1 MSDPLRQ
8 ERLARAALARLGE
21 PGDLRMTSLV
31 TELGAVR
38 VHESLAGE
46 RDLGGVLTDI
56 AARLATLDPERD
68 LDAAERL
75 GIRLVIPGD
84 AEWPTQLDDLAHA
97 VPVQE
102 RGGVPLG
109 LWVRGPLRLEQH
121 CDSVAIVGSRSATTY
136 GEGVAAHL
144 GSDLAQHGV
153 TVVSGAAF
161 GVDQAAHRGALRGGG
176 ATIAVLACGVD
187 RVYPLAHKALLD
199 HLAEHGAVVSELP
212 PGSAPTRSRF
222 LARNRLIAA
231 LTRGTI
237 VVEAAVRS
245 GALNTANWADRLSR
259 SLMAV
264 PGPVTSAQS
273 AGVHQLVRAGSAQL
287 VTSGADAREILGVAG
302 THLLVE
308 PRAVQRARDRLRP
321 RDARVLEAVPV
332 SRPAEVESIA
342 RTAGLGLIEVQSAL
356 VRLAREDF
364 VEKLPSG
371 WQLGEAART

>member
-31 TELGAVR
+31 TDLGAIR

-46 RDLGGVLTDI
+46 RDLRGVLTDV
-56 AARLATLDPERD
+56 AARLASLDPERD
-68 LDAAERL
+68 LDSAERL

-84 AEWPTQLDDLAHA
+84 AEWPAQVDDLAHA
-97 VPVQE
+97 IPVQE

-109 LWVRGPLRLEQH
+109 LWVRGPQRLDQH
-121 CDSVAIVGSRSATTY
+121 SDAVAIVGSRSATTY
-136 GEGVAAHL
+136 GEGVASRLAT
-144 GSDLAQHGV
+144 DLAQHGV
-153 TVVSGAAF
+153 TVISGAAF
-161 GVDQAAHRGALRGGG
+161 GIDQAAHRGALGGG
-176 ATIAVLACGVD
+176 GVTMAVLACGVD

-199 HLAEHGAVVSELP
+199 HVAQHGAVVSELP

-231 LTRGTI
+231 LARGTI

-245 GALNTANWADRLSR
+245 GALNTANWTDRLSR

-308 PRAVQRARDRLRP
+308 PREVQRSRDKLRP
-321 RDARVLEAVPV
+321 REARVLEAVPV

-364 VEKLPSG
+364 VVRVPTG
-371 WQLGEAART
+371 WQLGEAARS

>member
-1 MSDPLRQ
+1 MSDVLRQ
-8 ERLARAALARLGE
+8 ERLARAALSRLGE
-21 PGDLRMTSLV
+21 PGDLRMTALV
-31 TELGAVR
+31 NDLGAVR
-38 VHESLAGE
+38 VHEHLSGE
-46 RDLGGVLTDI
+46 RDLRGVLTDL
-56 AARLATLDPERD
+56 AARLASLDPVRD
-68 LDAAERL
+68 LEMADRL
-75 GIRLVIPGD
+75 GIRFVIPGD
-84 AEWPTQLDDLAHA
+84 PEWPAQVDDLAHA
-97 VPVQE
+97 EPVQE

-109 LWVRGPLRLEQH
+109 LWVRGPLRLDQH
-121 CDSVAIVGSRSATTY
+121 RDAVAIVGSRSATTY
-136 GEGVAAHL
+136 GEGVASRLA
-144 GSDLAQHGV
+144 SDLAQHGV
-153 TVVSGAAF
+153 TIVSGAAF
-161 GVDQAAHRGALRGGG
+161 GIDKAAHRGALGGGG

-199 HLAEHGAVVSELP
+199 HLADHGAVVSELP

-259 SLMAV
+259 PLMAV

-308 PRAVQRARDRLRP
+308 PRALQKARDKLRP

-356 VRLAREDF
+356 VRLARDDF
-364 VEKLPSG
+364 VEKLPAG
-371 WQLGEAART
+371 WQLGEAARA

>member
-1 MSDPLRQ
+1 MTDALQP
-8 ERLARAALARLGE
+8 ERLARAALSRLGE
-21 PGDLRMTSLV
+21 PGDLRMTGLV
-31 TELGAVR
+31 HDLGAMR
-38 VHESLAGE
+38 VHEHLSGE
-46 RDLGGVLTDI
+46 RDLRGVLTDI
-56 AARLATLDPERD
+56 AARLASLDPVRD
-68 LDAAERL
+68 LESADRL
-75 GIRLVIPGD
+75 GIRFVIPGD
-84 AEWPTQLDDLAHA
+84 PEWPAQVDDLTHA
-97 VPVQE
+97 LPVQE
-102 RGGVPLG
+102 RGGMPLG
-109 LWVRGPLRLEQH
+109 LWVRGPLRIDQH
-121 CDSVAIVGSRSATTY
+121 RDAVAIVGSRSATTY
-136 GEGVAAHL
+136 GEGVASRLAA
-144 GSDLAQHGV
+144 DLAQHGV
-153 TVVSGAAF
+153 TIVSGAAF
-161 GVDQAAHRGALRGGG
+161 GIDKAAHRGALGGGG
-176 ATIAVLACGVD
+176 ATVAVLACGVD

-199 HLAEHGAVVSELP
+199 HLADHGAVVSELP
-212 PGSAPTRSRF
+212 PGSAPTRARF

-259 SLMAV
+259 PLMAV

-308 PRAVQRARDRLRP
+308 PRAVQRPRDKLRP

-356 VRLAREDF
+356 VRLAREEF
-364 VEKLPSG
+364 VVRVPSG
-371 WQLGEAART
+371 WQLGEAARV